1 MNVTPLLIAIFLR
14 GIANDLFKNE
24 DSNEITHVYLN
35 LLIGDIQIQRVIGV
49 SEVLPADIIEQRSK
63 LALKCIK
70 QLSYKIKPS
79 LRI

>member
-70 QLSYKIKPS
+70 QLYRK
-79 LRI
+79 